1 LYHHHQFCT
10 AFSSSTQK
18 DIHFY
23 IRTISPC
30 SRQNNRR
37 VQLLLRFSCLAFLTG
52 FRVRRS
58 HEPPAPRSCFDPPQ
72 PAFEPASVHSTNAHS
87 LRSNPPQ
94 PILPTNIG
102 MVFSTLLRAL
112 RTKYLKPDLPEDET
126 ADLVTPPS
134 KPTHYNLTTL
144 SNSIKYN
151 RFTSNHKLHDP
162 RIGFTPKLEEVSW
175 KGPWYVVHCLSNTVD
190 AD

>member
-1 LYHHHQFCT
+1 
-10 AFSSSTQK
+10 
-18 DIHFY
+18 
-23 IRTISPC
+23 
-30 SRQNNRR
+30 
-37 VQLLLRFSCLAFLTG
+37 
-52 FRVRRS
+52 
-58 HEPPAPRSCFDPPQ
+58 
-72 PAFEPASVHSTNAHS
+72 
-87 LRSNPPQ
+87 
-94 PILPTNIG
+94 

-112 RTKYLKPDLPEDET
+112 RTKYLKPDLPEDDT